1 MNKELSKKPIKKG
14 SITEEKVREAAILK
28 AFEQYQ
34 EEHSVSGEEGEEGEF
49 EMFEGEEGEFEME
62 EGESEMEYPGEE
74 VVVSGESDSA
84 EPPKLIPIVAGEA
97 QSMKQTKQPAK

>member
-74 VVVSGESDSA
+74 VVVSGESDGA